1 MAASVLSRRSVL
13 GATLSALSPLCA
25 SAASPPGPYEVQGG
39 QFKSF
44 DGVQLFYRRM
54 GEGPPVLLLHG
65 LLGDGPRTWFA
76 TGVAQSLAAAGFMAI
91 APDARAHGLSA
102 APTDPSAYPKDVQA
116 RDVDAL
122 IRFLNLGSVKVVGY
136 ALGAHTAVRLMARG
150 ARIERG
156 VLGGIGALNVTQTE
170 KFAAIY
176 GELIKDGRAA
186 GDPVLGVA
194 VQAAIRLQKL
204 NPQALLALIRSDRST
219 SPRALAKIRTPLLV
233 ITGRADRSE
242 GTAEGLAEL
251 LGDARAEHT
260 AGSHISALREPRFAQ
275 LTSAFLTSHA
285 SSARFQLPPI

>member
-1 MAASVLSRRSVL
+1 MAATVLSRRNVL
-13 GATLSALSPLCA
+13 GATLSVLWPRHA
-25 SAASPPGPYEVQGG
+25 SAAPPLGPYEVQGG

-44 DGVQLFYRRM
+44 DGAQLFYRRM

-76 TGVAQSLAAAGFMAI
+76 TGVAQNLAGAGFMVI

-102 APTDPSAYPKDVQA
+102 APTDPGAYPKDVQA
-116 RDVDAL
+116 MDVEAL
-122 IRFLNLGSVKVVGY
+122 IRFLDLGAVKLVGY
-136 ALGAHTAVRLMARG
+136 ALGAHTAVRLMTRG

-156 VLGGIGALNVTQTE
+156 VLGGIGALNVTETE
-170 KFAAIY
+170 RFAAIY
-176 GELIKDGRAA
+176 AELIRHGRAA

-194 VQAAIRLQKL
+194 VQAAIRLQRL

-219 SPRALAKIRTPLLV
+219 PPAALARIRTPLV
-233 ITGRADRSE
+233 VVTGRNDRSG

-260 AGSHISALREPRFAQ
+260 AGSHLSALREPRFAR
-275 LTSAFLTSHA
+275 LTSAFLNA
-285 SSARFQLPPI
+285 QGAAARFQLAPN